1 MYYDSYF
8 HSLINN
14 TNSIISIQNSIL
26 LYLQVLVFLVSLI
39 FVYNVKTTLPKLF
52 GLSFFMIFLYFLVC
66 LKLPIIYIM
75 LTFIF

>member
-26 LYLQVLVFLVSLI
+26 LYLQVLVFLVSL
-39 FVYNVKTTLPKLF
+39 
-52 GLSFFMIFLYFLVC
+52 FFIYVFLNNSLERRG
-66 LKLPIIYIM
+66 
-75 LTFIF
+75 